1 MEINDA
7 LKLIQR
13 LENLPEIYD
22 QMERAVCAVMKNYY
36 SEILEVELSEATIMA
51 NENHRHDELTPFI
64 ERKKAIHAKYWSNNS
79 AFYQPCSSSSEPE
92 HIWNNLIDIE
102 VLQNVDDN
110 NLLFMFKANYKDPAI
125 NLTTARAYLLKVNKS
140 SLKIEHLFF
149 G

>member
-51 NENHRHDELTPFI
+51 NENYRHDELTPFI
-64 ERKKAIHAKYWSNNS
+64 ERKKQSMLNIGQITQHFTNPVHQVVN
-79 AFYQPCSSSSEPE
+79 
-92 HIWNNLIDIE
+92 
-102 VLQNVDDN
+102 QNTSG
-110 NLLFMFKANYKDPAI
+110 
-125 NLTTARAYLLKVNKS
+125 TTL
-140 SLKIEHLFF
+140 
-149 G
+149 

>member
-51 NENHRHDELTPFI
+51 SGNYKDDELTPFI

-79 AFYQPCSSSSEPE
+79 AFYQPCSSSSKPE
-92 HIWNNLIDIE
+92 RVWNNLTDIE
-102 VLQNVDDN
+102 VLQNGDDS
-110 NLLFMFKANYKDPAI
+110 NLL
-125 NLTTARAYLLKVNKS
+125 
-140 SLKIEHLFF
+140 
-149 G
+149 